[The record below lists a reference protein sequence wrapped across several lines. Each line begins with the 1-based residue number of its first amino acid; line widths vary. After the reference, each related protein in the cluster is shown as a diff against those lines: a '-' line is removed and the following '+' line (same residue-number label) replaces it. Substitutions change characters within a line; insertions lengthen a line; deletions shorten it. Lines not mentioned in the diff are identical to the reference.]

1 MIQYKGELQ
10 TNEDNM
16 EEKEKL
22 SGDVKIRSPFLK
34 KLDNFFYHY
43 KWHSII
49 GLFLAVVI
57 LICSLQMCGQKEYD
71 LEVMYAG
78 PRNLSNKQT
87 VLDIQNA
94 FAEISEDRTGDGV
107 KSINLVSYWVDDSLW
122 DLTTEEKEEL
132 GNDLGH
138 LMNNS
143 YNNEK
148 AFMDEIAVGNVVI
161 CLLSPYLFHMIDD
174 EAGFLRVTDVFPTL
188 ADYEEEVCVYDEDGK
203 INRFGVVLSKTAF
216 GEKAGLSSLPADT
229 VLCVRKKAVLSF
241 WYNGKKAEEK
251 HAYAVDVFR
260 SALALGKREAA

>member
-1 MIQYKGELQ
+1 
-10 TNEDNM
+10 M

-49 GLFLAVVI
+49 ALFLVVVI

-94 FAEISEDRTGDGV
+94 FADVAEDRTGDGV

-132 GNDLGH
+132 GADLGH

-148 AFMDEIAVGNVVI
+148 AFVDEIAAGNVVI

-174 EAGFLRVTDVFPTL
+174 EAGFLRVTDVFPEL
-188 ADYEEEVCVYDEDGK
+188 AAYEEEVCVYDEDGK
-203 INRFGVVLSKTAF
+203 INRFGVVLNKTAF
-216 GEKAGLSSLPADT
+216 GEKAGLSSLPANT
-229 VLCVRKKAVLSF
+229 VLCVRKKAALSF

-260 SALALGKREAA
+260 SALALGKREAD